1 MTKSVVMNEEKFQK
15 RLGKGMTVLG
25 WILVLGL
32 LTVFFSRYL
41 DKQNNPNQSLSLTQT
56 DQFKQ
61 VQLQRN
67 RYGHY
72 VASGIINKKPVV
84 FMLDTGATDISIPE
98 KVAQRLKLKPGIKIP
113 VHTAN
118 GQIDVYA
125 TTLEHVSLGAI
136 ELHNI
141 SANINPFMQGEEI
154 LLGMSFLRH
163 LDFSQQGD
171 QLVIRQY

>member
-1 MTKSVVMNEEKFQK
+1 MIIM
-15 RLGKGMTVLG
+15 G
-25 WILVLGL
+25 WIVVLGL
-32 LTVFFSRYL
+32 LTLYFSRYL
-41 DKQNNPNQSLSLTQT
+41 DQQNNPNQNLPTSQT
-56 DQFKQ
+56 AQDQL

-72 VASGIINKKPVV
+72 VADGKINNKKVV

-98 KVAQRLKLKPGIKIP
+98 QVAQRLKLKAGVRIP
-113 VHTAN
+113 VNTAN

-125 TTLEHVSLGAI
+125 TTLDRVSLGSI

-141 SANINPFMQGEEI
+141 RANINPYMHGEEI

-171 QLVIRQY
+171 QLLIRQY

>member
-1 MTKSVVMNEEKFQK
+1 MNEDNFQK
-15 RLGKGMTVLG
+15 RLGRGMTVLG
-25 WILVLGL
+25 WIVVLGIL
-32 LTVFFSRYL
+32 SVYFSRFL
-41 DKQNNPNQSLSLTQT
+41 ERQNNPNQDVSSSQT
-56 DQFKQ
+56 DQYKQ

-72 VASGIINKKPVV
+72 VASGMINSMEVV
-84 FMLDTGATDISIPE
+84 FILDTGATDISIPE
-98 KVAQRLKLKPGIKIP
+98 EIAQKLRLKAGIKIP

-125 TTLEHVSLGAI
+125 TTLDRVSIGEI

-141 SANINPFMQGEEI
+141 RANINPYMQGEEV

-163 LDFSQQGD
+163 LDFSQQGE
-171 QLVIRQY
+171 QLLIRQY

>member
-1 MTKSVVMNEEKFQK
+1 MNDDNFQK
-15 RLGKGMTVLG
+15 RLGSGMTILG
-25 WILVLGL
+25 WIVVLGI
-32 LTVFFSRYL
+32 LTLYFSRFL
-41 DKQNNPNQSLSLTQT
+41 EHQNNPNQDVSSSQT
-56 DQFKQ
+56 KQYKQ

-72 VASGIINKKPVV
+72 VATGKINNKATV
-84 FMLDTGATDISIPE
+84 FILDTGATDISIPE
-98 KVAQRLKLKPGIKIP
+98 KVAHKLRLKSGLRIP

-136 ELHNI
+136 ELSNV
-141 SANINPFMQGEEI
+141 SANINPYIEGEEV
-154 LLGMSFLRH
+154 LLGMSFLKH

-171 QLVIRQY
+171 QLLIRQY

>member
-1 MTKSVVMNEEKFQK
+1 MNNDNFQK
-15 RLGKGMTVLG
+15 RLGSGMTVLA
-25 WILVLGL
+25 WIVVLGIL
-32 LTVFFSRYL
+32 SVYFSRYL
-41 DKQNNPNQSLSLTQT
+41 DQQNNPNQTLSTSQI
-56 DQFKQ
+56 DDYKQ

-72 VASGIINKKPVV
+72 VASGMINSAEVV
-84 FMLDTGATDISIPE
+84 FILDTGATDISIPE
-98 KVAQRLKLKPGIKIP
+98 KIAQKLKLKAGIKIP

-125 TTLEHVSLGAI
+125 TTLDRVSIGEI

-141 SANINPFMQGEEI
+141 SANINPYMQGEEV

-163 LDFSQQGD
+163 LDFSQQGE
-171 QLVIRQY
+171 QLLIRQY